1 MIQGIK
7 RRVLKLEQQQDIDI
21 EDTEAYFMAAGLIDI
36 HITEQGQIHEEA
48 DDSSPIQKG

>member
-21 EDTEAYFMAAGLIDI
+21 EDLIEYAGKIEGAA
-36 HITEQGQIHEEA
+36 E
-48 DDSSPIQKG
+48 